1 MRSLTGIG
9 GYPAGI
15 AVSPDGDAAYVLGLQ
30 VNKPFDPGIVSVL
43 RARDGQVARVILLPG
58 EGRRIA
64 IAPSGRTLYVA
75 NYRDG
80 KVYEL
85 DVVAGV
91 VRKTINIATAASS
104 VDVTN
109 DGKYLVVGSPQKLQL
124 LDPTVPT
131 VVNAVATGGEVV
143 STGSNPDGSTIY
155 VAEDRG
161 LSPGVVRFIS
171 SPTMV
176 VLGQLSVGPQPSALA
191 ASRNGRAVYVLASGR
206 LYAIDPRSMTVTGS
220 VEVGTGAQGVA
231 LTPDDRQAWVTAAY
245 HVAVVDT
252 ATLTVTQ
259 TIEFPHGAISTGQ
272 FIGAAPA
279 LPGTRYVV
287 EFYNANL
294 DHYFMTQNVSEIAD
308 LDLGVHQGWSR
319 TGQQFLAYT
328 KGDGPAGTNPVC
340 RFYGL
345 PSAGLD
351 SHFYSASREE
361 CAEVEVKFPL
371 SWKLESPNVFEIAL
385 PNTTTGACPAGTA
398 PVYRLWNQRVDSNHR
413 YATDPY
419 IVAQMVKQGFK
430 REGYGEVGVT
440 MCAPTVP

>member
-1 MRSLTGIG
+1 MAVTG
-9 GYPAGI
+9 
-15 AVSPDGDAAYVLGLQ
+15 Q
-30 VNKPFDPGIVSVL
+30 VN
-43 RARDGQVARVILLPG
+43 
-58 EGRRIA
+58 
-64 IAPSGRTLYVA
+64 
-75 NYRDG
+75 
-80 KVYEL
+80 
-85 DVVAGV
+85 
-91 VRKTINIATAASS
+91 
-104 VDVTN
+104 
-109 DGKYLVVGSPQKLQL
+109 
-124 LDPTVPT
+124 
-131 VVNAVATGGEVV
+131 
-143 STGSNPDGSTIY
+143 
-155 VAEDRG
+155 
-161 LSPGVVRFIS
+161 
-171 SPTMV
+171 
-176 VLGQLSVGPQPSALA
+176 VGPWPFALA
-191 ASRNGRAVYVLASGR
+191 AGRNGRAVYVVASDR

-220 VEVGTGAQGVA
+220 VAVGTSQQGVA
-231 LTPDDRQAWVTAAY
+231 LTSDDRQAWVT
-245 HVAVVDT
+245 VAGGVTVVDT
-252 ATLTVTQ
+252 TTLAVTQ
-259 TIEFPHGAISTGQ
+259 TIPFLGAASTGQ

-371 SWKLESPNVFEIAL
+371 SWKLESPNVFEITL

-398 PVYRLWNQRVDSNHR
+398 SVYRLWNQRVDSNHR

-419 IVAQMVKQGFK
+419 IVARMVEQGFK